1 MSELPDGRKVVSLE
15 KGRRDRA
22 RREAKHQQGI
32 QKARRRSLFR
42 KVPAAL
48 VIAIAVVAVVAGVFI
63 YDGSRYAKQFGSWEL
78 AFKHMAAGPNCDSAR
93 RVGLADAR
101 KGQPGY
107 YPKHDADKD
116 GIACE
121 PYPK

>member
-1 MSELPDGRKVVSLE
+1 MSQLPDGRRVLSLE
-15 KGRRDRA
+15 EGRRDRV
-22 RREAKHQQGI
+22 RRESKRKQGLQQ
-32 QKARRRSLFR
+32 ARRRSLFR

-48 VIAIAVVAVVAGVFI
+48 VIVVAVIAVVVGVFL

-78 AFKHMAAGPNCDSAR
+78 AFKHMAAGPNCDAAR
-93 RVGLADAR
+93 RVGLANAR

-116 GIACE
+116 GLACE
-121 PYPK
+121 PYPR